1 MRVPKLHIPHGRE
14 HSIQWLAR
22 KLNVDRRSLAGRLLG
37 GGASEVEAKEKF
49 TVAEAFETWTARSE
63 MTFLL
68 LAFSRSA
75 RRQLASAIL
84 IVTFA
89 GQTFATESLEQTVNY
104 LIDHVGK
111 SDATF
116 IRNGVSHTP
125 AEAVAHIKAKYEHF
139 KNQIKTPEDF
149 IRLAASRSLMT
160 GNPYLVRTPDAKEMR
175 LDAWLTDA
183 LKEYRARKH
192 E

>member
-1 MRVPKLHIPHGRE
+1 MKV
-14 HSIQWLAR
+14 
-22 KLNVDRRSLAGRLLG
+22 
-37 GGASEVEAKEKF
+37 
-49 TVAEAFETWTARSE
+49 TC
-63 MTFLL
+63 LL
-68 LAFSRSA
+68 LTLSRSIH
-75 RRQLASAIL
+75 RQLASAIL

-116 IRNGVSHTP
+116 IRNGASYTP

-149 IRLAASRSLMT
+149 IRLAASKSLLT
-160 GNPYLVRTPDAKEMR
+160 GKPYLVRAPNGNEIH
-175 LDAWLTDA
+175 LDVWLTDA
-183 LKEYRARKH
+183 LKEYRASKH